1 MLQGKVTQTSDE
13 NFQSY
18 LNRKREEIIMSDFTK
33 LADAVYRGDFS
44 GAGQITKD
52 LIDNGNDPLAIINQG
67 LIAGMDIVGP
77 KFKAGEMFVPEVMMA
92 ARAMATGMEL
102 VKPLIKD
109 ADIPSKGTVIIG
121 TVAGDLHDIGKNLV
135 AMILESGGFKV
146 IDLGVDV
153 SVEKFIEAAK
163 QYNPQVIGMSAL
175 LTTTMIGMKDTVD
188 ALKEA
193 GLRKNIKVIVG
204 GAPLSQD
211 FAKQIGADGYAADAM
226 AAKELCE
233 KLAV

>member
-1 MLQGKVTQTSDE
+1 
-13 NFQSY
+13 
-18 LNRKREEIIMSDFTK
+18 MSDFNK
-33 LADAVYRGDFS
+33 LADTVFRGDFG
-44 GAGQITKD
+44 GAAQITKE
-52 LIDNGNDPLAIINQG
+52 LIDSGAEPLAIINQG
-67 LIAGMDIVGP
+67 LIAGMDIVAP

-102 VKPLIKD
+102 VKPLIND
-109 ADIPSKGTVIIG
+109 VDIPSKGTVIIG

-146 IDLGVDV
+146 IDIGVDV
-153 SVEKFIEAAK
+153 SVEKFVEAAK

-175 LTTTMIGMKDTVD
+175 LTTTMVAMKDTID
-188 ALKEA
+188 ALTEA
-193 GLRKNIKVIVG
+193 GLRKNLKIIVG
-204 GAPLSQD
+204 GAPLSQE
-211 FAKQIGADGYAADAM
+211 FAGQIGADGYAADAM